1 MRLDGDSGRDKAYR
15 HLRTI
20 TLTDPAMSGTFVNE
34 QQVATTIG
42 VSRTPVR
49 EALLMLAAE
58 DLVQLVPHRGAFL
71 APVTGRQV
79 AELMQSRE
87 LIECWAAGACIDADD
102 RTPVSRMTEVLALQ
116 RKLVQAEPREFIEA
130 DRDFHVALVHA
141 AGNGILENLYES
153 LHARQVLLGVV
164 ALSHSSRR
172 REDVLS
178 EHQAIVDALGRGDR
192 EACEA
197 AIRAHLDTTRELLTH
212 G

>member
-1 MRLDGDSGRDKAYR
+1 MRS
-15 HLRTI
+15 I
-20 TLTDPAMSGTFVNE
+20 TLTDPTMSGTFVNE
-34 QQVATTIG
+34 QQIATTIG

-58 DLVQLVPHRGAFL
+58 DLVRLVPHRGAFL
-71 APVTGRQV
+71 APVTGRQIG
-79 AELMQSRE
+79 ELMQSRE
-87 LIECWAAGACIDADD
+87 LIECWAAGACIETD
-102 RTPVSRMTEVLALQ
+102 TSPVLRMNEILALQ
-116 RKLVQAEPREFIEA
+116 RKRLRAQPREFIEA

-141 AGNGILENLYES
+141 AGNEVLEHLYES

-178 EHQAIVDALGRGDR
+178 EHGTIVDALKRGDR
-192 EACEA
+192 AACEA
-197 AIRAHLDTTRELLTH
+197 AIRAHLDTTREVLTH